1 MVETKDSLNPGQ
13 PVHTMLRAFRSRNY
27 RLYFTG
33 QGVSL
38 IGTWMQAVALSWLV
52 YRLTQ
57 SAFLLGVV
65 GFVNQAP
72 MLVLTPISGVLADR
86 WNRYRMM
93 IFTQSGMMVIAAI
106 LAVLALTHWISL
118 WHIIVLGLCLGAAN
132 ALDAPSRHSF
142 IVQLVENRQ
151 DLGNAIALNSAM
163 FNSARLIGPALAG
176 LLISWTGEGI
186 CFLFNSLSFL
196 AVIAALL
203 AMKIPAQTL
212 TASPREGILQELKE
226 GFLYTFRSKPIRL
239 ILLHFAFVALLGMS
253 FTVLL
258 PILANDILKG
268 GSRGLGFLMGAMGIG
283 AILSS
288 ILMASR
294 WDTNG
299 LWKFAGRSST
309 IFGLGLLALSR
320 SRSFILSLFIMVITG
335 FGMINIMTSSN
346 TFLQTNIED
355 SKRARVMAFYLLAFF
370 GTVPFGNL
378 VTGTVATMI
387 GVPNT
392 IMAAGIFSLVGSWVF
407 LLKFRSYTFASGG
420 QGTFL

>member
-1 MVETKDSLNPGQ
+1 MAKTKNPLNPGQ
-13 PVHTMLRAFRSRNY
+13 SVHAMLRAFRSRNY

-33 QGVSL
+33 QGISL
-38 IGTWMQAVALSWLV
+38 IGTWMQTVALSWLV

-65 GFVNQAP
+65 GFINQTP
-72 MLVLTPISGVLADR
+72 LMILTPLSGVLADR

-93 IFTQSGMMVIAAI
+93 VFIQSALLVFAAI
-106 LAVLALTHWISL
+106 LAILALTHWISL
-118 WHIIVLGLCLGAAN
+118 WHIIVLGLCFGTAT
-132 ALDAPSRHSF
+132 ALDAPTRHSF
-142 IVQLVENRQ
+142 VVQLVENRQ

-212 TASPREGILQELKE
+212 TASPREGILQELTE
-226 GFLYTFRSKPIRL
+226 GFLYTFRSEPIRL
-239 ILLHFAFVALLGMS
+239 ILLHFAFVALMGMS

-283 AILSS
+283 ALLSS

-294 WDTNG
+294 RDTDG
-299 LWKFAGRSST
+299 LWKSAGWSST
-309 IFGLGLLALSR
+309 IFGLGLLALSL
-320 SRSFILSLFIMVITG
+320 SRSFILSLLMMVITG
-335 FGMINIMTSSN
+335 FGMINIMISSN

-355 SKRARVMAFYLLAFF
+355 SKRARVMAFYLMAYF

-378 VTGTVATMI
+378 VTGTVATII

-420 QGTFL
+420 SGPF

>member
-1 MVETKDSLNPGQ
+1 
-13 PVHTMLRAFRSRNY
+13 
-27 RLYFTG
+27 LYFMG
-33 QGVSL
+33 QGISL
-38 IGTWMQAVALSWLV
+38 TGTWMQTVALSWLV

-65 GFVNQAP
+65 GFVNQTP
-72 MLVLTPISGVLADR
+72 MMILTPLSGVLADR
-86 WNRYRMM
+86 WNRYR
-93 IFTQSGMMVIAAI
+93 ILVFIQSASMLFAAI
-106 LAVLALTHWISL
+106 LAVLALTHRISL
-118 WHIIVLGLCLGAAN
+118 WHIIVLGLLSGTAN
-132 ALDAPSRHSF
+132 ALDAPTRHSF

-203 AMKIPAQTL
+203 AMKIPAQAL
-212 TASPREGILQELKE
+212 TDSPREGILQELKE
-226 GFLYTFRSKPIRL
+226 GFLYTFRSEPIRL
-239 ILLHFAFVALLGMS
+239 ILLHFAFVALMGMS

-283 AILSS
+283 ALLSS

-294 WDTNG
+294 RDTDG

-320 SRSFILSLFIMVITG
+320 SRSFILSLLIMVITG

-346 TFLQTNIED
+346 TYLQTNIED

-370 GTVPFGNL
+370 GTVPLGNL
-378 VTGTVATMI
+378 VTGTVATII

-392 IMAAGIFSLVGSWVF
+392 IMAAGIFSLLGSWFF
-407 LLKFRSYTFASGG
+407 LFKFRSYLGKK
-420 QGTFL
+420 